1 MSGIGVVA
9 IGRNEGERME
19 RCLRSV
25 LPISKAVVYVDSGST
40 DGSTALAR
48 ELGVEVV
55 ELDLNLPFTAAR
67 ARNAGFESLM
77 KSYPNLKYVQ
87 FMDGDC
93 EIVEGWLECACK
105 ELDARPDIAVI
116 CGRRRE
122 RFPTASVYNSMC
134 DIEWNTPIGE
144 SPFCGGDAMMRVP
157 AFQEVGGFDPTV
169 IAGEEPELCLRL
181 RRRRWRILRWDAD
194 MTLHDAAMTRFSQWW
209 KRAVR
214 CGYAYALGAF
224 MHGAGPERHFVREQR
239 RILLWGFAL
248 PLVAAMSAWPTHGWS
263 FFLLLLYPIQVVR
276 VSRHTK
282 RRGISPRDA
291 LAYGVAC
298 VGAKFPEFLGFCKHI
313 RNRVT
318 ARPAQ
323 IIEYK

>member
-1 MSGIGVVA
+1 MTEIGVVA

-48 ELGVEVV
+48 ELGAEVV

-67 ARNAGFESLM
+67 ARNAGFDALI

-93 EIVEGWLECACK
+93 EMVPGWLERACK
-105 ELDARPDIAVI
+105 ELEARPDTAVI

-122 RFPTASVYNSMC
+122 RFPDASIYNSMC

-144 SPFCGGDAMMRVP
+144 SPYCGGDALMRVP
-157 AFQEVGGFDPTV
+157 AFQAVGGFDPTV

-181 RRRRWRILRWDAD
+181 RRLQWKIIRFDAD
-194 MTLHDAAMTRFSQWW
+194 MTLHDATITRFSQWW

-214 CGYAYALGAF
+214 CGYAYALGAS
-224 MHGAGPERHFVREQR
+224 MHGAGPERHCVREQR
-239 RILLWGFAL
+239 RIFLWSLAL
-248 PLVAAMSAWPTHGWS
+248 PLVVAMSAWPSHGWS
-263 FFLLLLYPIQVVR
+263 MLLLLLYPIQVVR
-276 VSRHTK
+276 VYRHTR
-282 RRGISPRDA
+282 RRGIAPRDSF
-291 LAYGVAC
+291 AYGIAC
-298 VGAKFPEFLGFCKHI
+298 VVAKFPELIGFCKCM
-313 RNRVT
+313 RNRLT
-318 ARPAQ
+318 ARPPQ